1 MFEVSSLGISIIQ
14 QGERDGGR
22 RRRRTNRAEVYI
34 FGEGRCMTRLGAEWW
49 EESAASFKNFC
60 KILFYLFTLFFSLA
74 TLMN

>member
-14 QGERDGGR
+14 QGERDGGW
-22 RRRRTNRAEVYI
+22 RRRTNRAEVYI
-34 FGEGRCMTRLGAEWW
+34 FGEGRCMTRLRAEWW

-60 KILFYLFTLFFSLA
+60 KILFYLFTHFFSLA